1 MNTERMATAAET
13 LDEVESGAR
22 RVPAKIN
29 YLLPGTPINRRFVSA
44 GVEVNTGKYAPFD
57 VTIRDGR
64 SIRDHFTLD
73 RHGFLCA
80 DAPTRVEDFYDFDGV
95 DGVYPAE
102 VAEHVKRLTGASSV
116 AAINWMIRTSGDVA
130 AKQRMRQGPYVHARG
145 VQPPAGE
152 AHIDTEPSR
161 ADRQAEEVYRKLRP
175 DGAGYKRY
183 IYGSFWRT
191 FSPPPQDCPLAL
203 CDNRSVPDDDGVPN
217 VLQVVDK
224 IPDGEAM
231 FAPMDDESKPA
242 AAIFHFNPNHRWW
255 YFSNMQRDEALLF
268 KFHDSDRSVAWR
280 VPHTAFWDPSFPDAN
295 IRESIEARIYAFFE

>member
-1 MNTERMATAAET
+1 MATAAET
-13 LDEVESGAR
+13 LDDVESGAR
-22 RVPAKIN
+22 LVQAKIS

-44 GVEVNTGKYAPFD
+44 GVEVNTGKNAPFD

-73 RHGFLCA
+73 RHGFVCA
-80 DAPTRVEDFYDFDGV
+80 DAPTRVEDFYDVEGV
-95 DGVYPAE
+95 DAMYPAE
-102 VAEHVKRLTGASSV
+102 VAEHVKRLTGASFV

-130 AKQRMRQGPYVHARG
+130 AKQRKREGPYVHARG

-161 ADRQAEEVYRKLRP
+161 ADRQAEEVYRRLRP
-175 DGAGYKRY
+175 DGPGYRRY

-203 CDNRSVPDDDGVPN
+203 CDNRSVADDEGVPN
-217 VLQVVDK
+217 VLQVVDT
-224 IPDGEAM
+224 IPQGEAM

-255 YFSNMQRDEALLF
+255 YLSSMQRDEALLF
-268 KFHDSDRSVAWR
+268 KFHDSDRSVGWR

-295 IRESIEARIYAFFE
+295 VRESIEARIYAFFE